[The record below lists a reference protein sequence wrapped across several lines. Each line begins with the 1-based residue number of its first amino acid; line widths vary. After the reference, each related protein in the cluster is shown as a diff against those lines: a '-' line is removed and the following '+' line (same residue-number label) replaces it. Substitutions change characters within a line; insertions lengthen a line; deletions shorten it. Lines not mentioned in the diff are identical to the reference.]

1 MGITMKIHNIKSI
14 RDFEF
19 TIPTEKGL
27 YALTGENASGKSTV
41 ISCAATAFYNPLL
54 YSYFGEPY
62 DGSKIEFEYNGR
74 KRAITSNGNRWLG
87 ANRSLGIA
95 GFFEGSLVFGNRFKD
110 VDFSFLKK
118 LSKITEDKLDSASA
132 FVKENLGAILHDNK
146 SFYNNLYILKKQHRE
161 EYGLIRPTFFYK
173 SNNTLINQL
182 NMSTG
187 ENLLLTILYS
197 LEARINKDPTG
208 INPSI
213 ILLDEIELA
222 LHSSALRR
230 LVYFLDDLSQKFNF
244 VVLFSTHSIELIRSI
259 SPDNIFYLQ
268 RHIDN
273 SIEMITPCYPVYA
286 TRNLESS
293 NYGHDFV
300 IMVEDDLAKEIVER
314 ILRKKHLLSNKRVLV
329 IAVGGW
335 TQVLRFAYDTIR
347 SNLML
352 KTTKVLIVLDR
363 DIKNDV
369 PGFLKDQRIN
379 FAVKPNYLPVQSL
392 EKFLLSKLTKQVDHV
407 LFRELND
414 YIFQG
419 KSLNDIVSEYGSNV
433 SNGVYTDAEKIKN
446 GKTFYDCLK
455 HELRQIRKTESD
467 LIQLIVDY
475 LFANN
480 VPEID
485 ELSEFFDKELNSGH

>member
-1 MGITMKIHNIKSI
+1 MGIRMKIHNIKSI
-14 RDFEF
+14 SDYEFE
-19 TIPTEKGL
+19 IPTEKGL

-62 DGSKIEFEYNGR
+62 DGSRIEFEYNGK
-74 KRAITSNGNRWLG
+74 KRAITSVGNRWRG
-87 ANRSLGIA
+87 ANSSLGIA

-110 VDFSFLKK
+110 VDFRLLKRLAK
-118 LSKITEDKLDSASA
+118 VSEDKLTPASA
-132 FVKENLGAILHDNK
+132 FVTENLGSILHDDK
-146 SFYNNLYILKKQHRE
+146 TFYNNLYILKKQYRD
-161 EYGLIRPTFFYK
+161 EYGLIRPTFYHK
-173 SNNTLINQL
+173 RNNSFINQL

-197 LEARINKDPTG
+197 LEARIQKDPSGTS
-208 INPSI
+208 PSI

-230 LVYFLDDLSQKFNF
+230 LVYFLKALSQKYNF
-244 VVLFSTHSIELIRSI
+244 VVLFSTHSIELIRSL

-300 IMVEDDLAKEIVER
+300 IMVEDDLAKQIVER
-314 ILRKKHLLSNKRVLV
+314 ILRKKQLLGNKRVLV

-363 DIKNDV
+363 DIQKDV
-369 PGFLKDQRIN
+369 PKFLKDQRIN
-379 FAVKPNYLPVQSL
+379 FSVQPNYLPVQSL
-392 EKFLLSKLTKQVDHV
+392 EKFLLQRLTQKVDHA
-407 LFRELND
+407 LFRQLND
-414 YIFQG
+414 YVFLG
-419 KSLNDIVSEYGSNV
+419 KSLNDIIAEYSSNV
-433 SNGVYTDAEKIKN
+433 SNGVYTDEEKIKN
-446 GKTFYDCLK
+446 GKTLYDCLR
-455 HELRQIRKTESD
+455 HELRQIRKEESD
-467 LIQLIVDY
+467 LIQIIVDY

-480 VPEID
+480 MPEIEELSKFFED
-485 ELSEFFDKELNSGH
+485 ELKSTR

>member
-1 MGITMKIHNIKSI
+1 MGIKMKIHNIKSI
-14 RDFEF
+14 DDFEF
-19 TIPTEKGL
+19 EIPTEKGL

-62 DGSKIEFEYNGR
+62 DGSKIQFEYNGK
-74 KRAITSNGNRWLG
+74 KRAVTSVGNRWRG
-87 ANRSLGIA
+87 ACSSLGVA

-110 VDFSFLKK
+110 VDFRLLKK
-118 LSKITEDKLDSASA
+118 LAKVTEEQLIPASS
-132 FVKENLGAILHDNK
+132 FVTENLGSILHDDK
-146 SFYNNLYILKKQHRE
+146 TFYRDLYILKKQYRDD
-161 EYGLIRPTFFYK
+161 YGLIRETFYYK
-173 SNNTLINQL
+173 KNNTFINQL

-197 LEARINKDPTG
+197 LEARIQKDPSGAT
-208 INPSI
+208 PSF

-230 LVYFLDDLSQKFNF
+230 LVYFLNTLSEEYNF

-259 SPDNIFYLQ
+259 SPDRIFYLQ
-268 RHIDN
+268 RHVDN
-273 SIEMITPCYPVYA
+273 SIETITPCYPVYA

-300 IMVEDDLAKEIVER
+300 IMVEDDLAKQIVER
-314 ILRKKHLLSNKRVLV
+314 ILRKKQLLGNKRVLV

-363 DIKNDV
+363 DIQPDV
-369 PGFLKDQRIN
+369 PGFMKEQRIN
-379 FAVKPNYLPVQSL
+379 FSAKPNYLPVQSL
-392 EKFLLSKLTKQVDHV
+392 EKFLLQRLTKEVDHA

-414 YIFQG
+414 YVFLG
-419 KSLNDIVSEYGSNV
+419 KSLNDIVNEYSRNV
-433 SNGVYTDAEKIKN
+433 SNGVYTDEEKIKN

-455 HELRQIRKTESD
+455 HELRQIRKEESE
-467 LIQLIVDY
+467 LIQVIVEY
-475 LFANN
+475 LFAQN

-485 ELSEFFDKELNSGH
+485 ELSNFFEDELQSTR